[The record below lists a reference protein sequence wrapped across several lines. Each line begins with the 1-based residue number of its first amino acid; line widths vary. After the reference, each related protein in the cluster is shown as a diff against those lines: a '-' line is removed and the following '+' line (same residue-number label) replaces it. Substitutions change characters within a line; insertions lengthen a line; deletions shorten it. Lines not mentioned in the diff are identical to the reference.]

1 MIIEIMF
8 ALSISAFAITVLS
21 QIRGLVHIRRKRK
34 EMLEDAC
41 RIFGDLEVIL
51 NDVNSNDSEELY
63 EVDLSLKSY
72 FDDNEVKMQDLA
84 NRLHERQP
92 WLYPKDQILPKIG
105 DLLEWL
111 IRDFYY
117 MRQEEEERIRIWSR
131 NIPEF
136 HEKKSGIFQV
146 ASH

>member
-1 MIIEIMF
+1 MIIEIMY
-8 ALSISAFAITVLS
+8 ALSISAFTITILS
-21 QIRGLVHIRRKRK
+21 QIRGLAHIRRKRK
-34 EMLEDAC
+34 EMLEDS
-41 RIFGDLEVIL
+41 RIIFGDLEVIL
-51 NDVNSNDSEELY
+51 NDVNSNDNEELY

-92 WLYPKDQILPKIG
+92 WLYPKDQTLPKIG

-131 NIPEF
+131 NIQAF